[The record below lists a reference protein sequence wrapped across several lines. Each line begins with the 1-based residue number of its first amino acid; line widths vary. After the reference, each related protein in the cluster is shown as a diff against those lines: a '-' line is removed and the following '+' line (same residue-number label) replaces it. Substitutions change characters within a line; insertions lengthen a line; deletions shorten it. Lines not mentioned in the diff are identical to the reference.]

1 MFPRLSAWSV
11 TFTSC
16 ITHPRLHDRRDGDVV
31 VMCRPPGSSDK
42 YFIGLRKSGSV
53 DIWIDGSESTY
64 RAYGSG
70 VPSDSTKSCYYY
82 MMKDSSGQFMEG
94 DCSAAEYY
102 ICKIT
107 SGLLGNY

>member
-1 MFPRLSAWSV
+1 
-11 TFTSC
+11 
-16 ITHPRLHDRRDGDVV
+16 
-31 VMCRPPGSSDK
+31 MCRPPGSSDK
-42 YFIGLRKSGSV
+42 YIIGLKKTGVASKTTV
-53 DIWIDGSESTY
+53 DFWIDGSVSTY